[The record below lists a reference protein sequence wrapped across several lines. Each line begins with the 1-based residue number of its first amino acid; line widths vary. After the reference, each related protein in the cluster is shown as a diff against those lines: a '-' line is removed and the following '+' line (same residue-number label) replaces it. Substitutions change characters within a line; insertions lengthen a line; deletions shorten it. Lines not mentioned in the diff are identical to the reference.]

1 MKTKK
6 QIIIVV
12 AIILISIIA
21 LAGTTFAVFTA
32 SLTGTKK
39 VSIQTGTLQIDFTEG
54 NRINLTNAAPVTD
67 AKGQEGT
74 PYTFTIENTGN
85 ITAYYTVQLNAD
97 SANTL
102 DGKWVKYRLTGDND
116 YDSGVQVVGTQTN
129 GSLQL
134 VPRQSLTVGDTVTYQ
149 LYLWLSNDADN
160 SAQGGTY
167 QSKIVVSSQSN

>member
-67 AKGQEGT
+67 AKGQELL
-74 PYTFTIENTGN
+74 IHS
-85 ITAYYTVQLNAD
+85 QL
-97 SANTL
+97 
-102 DGKWVKYRLTGDND
+102 KI
-116 YDSGVQVVGTQTN
+116 QV
-129 GSLQL
+129 
-134 VPRQSLTVGDTVTYQ
+134 
-149 LYLWLSNDADN
+149 
-160 SAQGGTY
+160 
-167 QSKIVVSSQSN
+167 I

>member
-54 NRINLTNAAPVTD
+54 NRINLTNAAPVITD
-67 AKGQEGT
+67 AKGQELL
-74 PYTFTIENTGN
+74 IHS
-85 ITAYYTVQLNAD
+85 QL
-97 SANTL
+97 
-102 DGKWVKYRLTGDND
+102 KI
-116 YDSGVQVVGTQTN
+116 QV
-129 GSLQL
+129 
-134 VPRQSLTVGDTVTYQ
+134 
-149 LYLWLSNDADN
+149 
-160 SAQGGTY
+160 
-167 QSKIVVSSQSN
+167 I